1 MKQLLRPIR
10 RIVYAA
16 VAAAV
21 GFSVRLLPTRVKLV
35 LKENS
40 EIIRKMDYARH
51 DIYLNIESRVENDV
65 RLLSCAK
72 EPETVDWIEA
82 FFQEGD
88 VFYDVGANVGAYSLV
103 ASSFCQRN
111 IQVYAFEPGFLNF
124 PQLCKNVFTNSMQQ
138 SITPMQVALSN
149 TTGME
154 VFNYENL
161 IPGGAI
167 HTLGEPVDYKGESF
181 KPLATQQVF
190 SYRVDD
196 LISQFKIPAPNHI
209 KIDVDGIELDVL
221 KGADQAMGSPT
232 LKTVLL
238 ELDDGDDEA
247 VRITEYLEAH
257 GLVFHSKHK
266 FVYGGESGPL
276 SGIYNYIF
284 QRQD

>member
-1 MKQLLRPIR
+1 MKKLLRPIR
-10 RIVYAA
+10 RVVYAA
-16 VAAAV
+16 ATAV
-21 GFSVRLLPTRVKLV
+21 LGFPVRLLPVRVKLV
-35 LKENS
+35 LKRNS
-40 EIIRKMDYARH
+40 EIIRRMDYARH
-51 DIYLNIESRVENDV
+51 DIYLNIESRIENEV
-65 RLLSCAK
+65 RLFSCAK
-72 EPETVDWIEA
+72 EPETVEWIET
-82 FFQEGD
+82 FFQDGD

-103 ASSFCQRN
+103 ASSFCRGK

-124 PQLCKNVFTNSMQQ
+124 PQLCKNVLTNSMQQ

-167 HTLGEPVDYKGESF
+167 HTLGEPVDYKGDQF
-181 KPLATQQVF
+181 TPVATQRVF
-190 SYRVDD
+190 SYRADD
-196 LISQFKIPAPNHI
+196 LISQFNIPAPTHI

-221 KGADQAMGSPT
+221 KGAHQALSSPA

-238 ELDDGDDEA
+238 ELEDGVDEA
-247 VRITEYLEAH
+247 VRITKYLEEH
-257 GLVFHSKHK
+257 GLVFHSRHK
-266 FVYGGESGPL
+266 FVYGGETGPL